1 MKKIVPLVMVM
12 ALGFGGPA
20 MAQDKSP
27 AAAAPSN
34 ASSAAGAVVVGATVF
49 DPQGGEVGRIV
60 ALANG
65 TAVIDTGTNKAT
77 VDLASIGSGKSG
89 PVIGYTRAQLDA
101 AVAAASSEAS
111 AALTAALVP
120 GAEIKSQDGV
130 VIGKV
135 AKVADDGLVVV
146 ERANASPVSLPRDT
160 LVVQDGALA
169 LMFTAA
175 QFEAALGKSGT
186 SAPATAATGTP
197 PTAG

>member
-1 MKKIVPLVMVM
+1 MKKIVPVVAAV
-12 ALGFGGPA
+12 ALGFGAPA
-20 MAQDKSP
+20 MAQDKSS
-27 AAAAPSN
+27 AAVATPN
-34 ASSAAGAVVVGATVF
+34 ASSAAGALAVGATVF

-77 VDLASIGSGKSG
+77 VEQASIGSGKTG

-101 AVAAASSEAS
+101 AVAAASSQTA

-130 VIGKV
+130 VIGRV
-135 AKVADDGLVVV
+135 AKVAEDGLVVV
-146 ERANASPVSLPRDT
+146 ERANASPVSLRRDT
-160 LVVQDGALA
+160 LTVRDGALA
-169 LMFTAA
+169 LLFTAA

-186 SAPATAATGTP
+186 PAPATAATGTP
-197 PTAG
+197 PSAG